1 MNFEV
6 DAQEVIKELLEIN
19 KDLNLQLALIR
30 VMYNQE
36 KLKNKIDVADESN

>member
-19 KDLNLQLALIR
+19 KDLNLQLALIK

-36 KLKNKIDVADESN
+36 KLKNKIDVDDDFK

>member
-19 KDLNLQLALIR
+19 KDLNLQLALMR

-36 KLKNKIDVADESN
+36 KLKNKIDVADEFK